1 MMNSISGSFMVNSCG
16 SVCSSTH
23 RTCFLSCL
31 VACTWVI
38 YCIKIQIF
46 LQMPPKKKVMCL
58 EGQTQLSFASQCL
71 EQEGQE
77 LATSIEKDD
86 AVTTQA
92 KSKERKFFKLRL
104 KKYSWLVYEKN
115 GNYSCTC
122 TAESV
127 QRLGNLILTE
137 WASTPSAEI

>member
-1 MMNSISGSFMVNSCG
+1 
-16 SVCSSTH
+16 
-23 RTCFLSCL
+23 
-31 VACTWVI
+31 
-38 YCIKIQIF
+38 
-46 LQMPPKKKVMCL
+46 MPPKKKVMCL

-77 LATSIEKDD
+77 SATPIEKDD
-86 AVTTQA
+86 VITTQA
-92 KSKERKFFKLRL
+92 KSKERKFFKPRL

-127 QRLGNLILTE
+127 QRLGNLTE
-137 WASTPSAEI
+137 WASKPSAEI

>member
-1 MMNSISGSFMVNSCG
+1 
-16 SVCSSTH
+16 
-23 RTCFLSCL
+23 
-31 VACTWVI
+31 
-38 YCIKIQIF
+38 
-46 LQMPPKKKVMCL
+46 MPPKKKVMCL

-77 LATSIEKDD
+77 SATSIEKDD
-86 AVTTQA
+86 AITTQA

-127 QRLGNLILTE
+127 QRLGNLTE
-137 WASTPSAEI
+137 SALSTPSAEI